1 LQQAI
6 CSACIG
12 SGNVFSWLTAS
23 SKIESEFKVF
33 ILEEVASI
41 GVNVG
46 QGQEAVVIA
55 VLPSS
60 KWQKCSVSTTHA
72 QVTFGELMTHIT
84 GFIL

>member
-1 LQQAI
+1 MI
-6 CSACIG
+6 
-12 SGNVFSWLTAS
+12 LTTAP
-23 SKIESEFKVF
+23 
-33 ILEEVASI
+33 L